1 MVDQAKSTTDRRCGH
16 HCRDWWGMHCYL
28 FMVLF
33 KSATYLIQ
41 VWNIQTKWDF
51 VSSTSHSE
59 LTETNFYILLKYEF
73 FVFICKFFK
82 SYSSLNFLPIP
93 YLQSLMSKRKYNVGH
108 RVAQRW
114 VFGGVCR
121 HGRGFL
127 QTVPDR
133 SAATLIP
140 IIREHI
146 APGTI
151 IHS

>member
-1 MVDQAKSTTDRRCGH
+1 
-16 HCRDWWGMHCYL
+16 
-28 FMVLF
+28 
-33 KSATYLIQ
+33 
-41 VWNIQTKWDF
+41 
-51 VSSTSHSE
+51 
-59 LTETNFYILLKYEF
+59 
-73 FVFICKFFK
+73 
-82 SYSSLNFLPIP
+82 
-93 YLQSLMSKRKYNVGH
+93 MSKRKYNIGH
-108 RVAQRW
+108 RIAQRW
-114 VFGGVCR
+114 VFGGVCQ